1 MTNRANRFT
10 GLLLASVLAA
20 ASATAAEQPQG
31 DAQAGKIKAYTCLGC
46 HGIPSY
52 VMVYPT
58 FHVPRL
64 AGQHE
69 QYIISALEAYRDGKR
84 SFPTMQAQARS
95 LSEQDMADIAAYFSG
110 LDSKN

>member
-1 MTNRANRFT
+1 MTHRSNRFT
-10 GLLLASVLAA
+10 GLLLASALAVISTSAA
-20 ASATAAEQPQG
+20 AQPQG

-64 AGQHE
+64 GGQHE
-69 QYIISALEAYRDGKR
+69 QYIIDALKAYRDGKR
-84 SFPTMQAQARS
+84 SFPTMEAQARS